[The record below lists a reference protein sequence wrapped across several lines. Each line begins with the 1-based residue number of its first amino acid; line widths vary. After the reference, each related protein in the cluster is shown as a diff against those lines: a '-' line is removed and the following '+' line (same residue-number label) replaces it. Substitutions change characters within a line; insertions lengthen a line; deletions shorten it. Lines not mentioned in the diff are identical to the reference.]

1 MSSTILHLVHIYRSS
16 FLISGR
22 NLVGRPDFE
31 GTSHFYIGI
40 LLTLSYRK
48 TDLHK
53 AISKRQLARLR
64 YQFYNYS
71 RGSFNSS

>member
-31 GTSHFYIGI
+31 GGSHF
-40 LLTLSYRK
+40 T
-48 TDLHK
+48 
-53 AISKRQLARLR
+53 
-64 YQFYNYS
+64 
-71 RGSFNSS
+71 